1 VQAVS
6 DAGGGAWRALK
17 QRIKGM
23 LAARGRRQRAALLQ
37 QTAPHVTRADL
48 AAGLTRLGVQ
58 PGDTLFIHSSLKSLG
73 FVEGGPASVIG
84 ALQDAVGADGTLL
97 LPTYWLPGGTI
108 LATCELSGY
117 VFDVRQHGSNMG
129 ALPAAFLAMPG
140 VQRSVHPTH
149 SVSALGRHAAWVTA
163 GHHQAPTVFG
173 PGSPWQ
179 RFSELPRA
187 KVLGLGVSMG
197 PITFYHLVEDH
208 LGSRFPV
215 PVWADKAYTLPC
227 IDAEGKRWT
236 VPVRAYRPELMPQRI
251 DHALREDLRQWF
263 AAEFDSAG
271 LRTLGLVG
279 QAQAWTVDA
288 QPFLQHLVA
297 LAQEGIT
304 IYSPPAALAARAPG
318 SRHG

>member
-1 VQAVS
+1 MADDTS
-6 DAGGGAWRALK
+6 AWRALK
-17 QRIKGM
+17 QRIKGV
-23 LAARGRRQRAALLQ
+23 LAARHRQQRAALRE

-48 AAGLTRLGVQ
+48 AAGLARLGVQ
-58 PGDTLFIHSSLKSLG
+58 RGDTLFIHSSLKSLG
-73 FVEGGPASVIG
+73 FVEGGPGAVIG
-84 ALQDAVGADGTLL
+84 ALQDAVGAEGTLL

-108 LATCELSGY
+108 LATCELPGY

-129 ALPAAFLAMPG
+129 ALPAAFLATPG

-163 GHHQAPTVFG
+163 GHHQAPSVFG

-179 RFSELPRA
+179 RFCELPQA

-197 PITFYHLVEDH
+197 PITFYHLVEDQMD
-208 LGSRFPV
+208 GAFPV
-215 PVWADKAYTLPC
+215 PVWADKAYSLPC
-227 IDAEGKRWT
+227 IDADGTPWT

-251 DHALREDLRQWF
+251 DHPLREDLRHWF
-263 AAEFDSAG
+263 AAEFDATG
-271 LRTLGLVG
+271 LRATGQVG
-279 QAQAWTVDA
+279 QAQAWTVGA

-304 IYSPPAALAARAPG
+304 IYSPAAALAARPPG
-318 SRHG
+318 GRHG